1 MSMNVSSYSIKNPL
15 VAILLFVLLTIG
27 GIFGF
32 KQMKVQQFPDIDF
45 PAVVVTVTLPGAAP
59 AQLESD
65 IAKKI
70 ENKLTSIDGVKHIR
84 SSIQTG
90 AATIVTEFV
99 LEKDIQEAVDDV
111 RSAVGEVRGDL
122 PAAANDPIITKVST
136 SGFPIVTY
144 SVSADN
150 MSIEDLS
157 WFVDDTITKRLS
169 DIPGVGSVSRIGG
182 LQREITVAADPI
194 ALSGLQFSIAQL
206 SNQIAGIQ
214 QDSSGGE
221 AEVGKTTQTIRVMG
235 AVERAG
241 ELNTLQIAVPTGGT
255 QALGRMATV
264 TDGAADQSSIA
275 KLDDQT
281 VVAFNIVRSRGAS
294 EVEVMA
300 RVDAELAKL
309 QADVSTI
316 EIEKVSDLVTPISE
330 DYKASLTM
338 LIEGGILAVIVVFL
352 FLRNIRATIVAAVAL
367 PLSVIPT
374 FLGMYLFDFSLN
386 IISLL
391 ALSLVVGV
399 LVDDAIVEVENIMRH
414 LRMGK
419 TPYQAAMEAADE
431 IGLAVVATTF
441 TLIAVFL
448 PTAFM
453 GGVVGQFFRQ
463 FGWTAA
469 IAIFASLM
477 VARLITPMM
486 AAYML
491 RPEKQ
496 QVETQGA
503 TMTWYLK
510 VVTWTLHHRSLTM
523 GATLVLFVASLALVK
538 LLPTAFIPDDDFD
551 QTRVSIEMTPDV
563 ELADTERI
571 AALASAR
578 ILQLPEVTNIFT
590 SVGEAQATMD
600 SSTSGGGKNKNIAS
614 LDIVLVPRAD
624 REIKKQV
631 EQKIS
636 AILAEVPSARFSVG
650 LSSGGESGYNFSL
663 TSTNPQL
670 LEQTVQQIMS
680 EVRALPIAGD
690 VTSDRS
696 LPRQELTVIPDRLA
710 MADFGVTT
718 QDIATTLRI
727 ATVGDYEQRLSKL
740 NLDTRQ
746 IPIVVRLPDIA
757 KQNINQL
764 EGLYVPS
771 SRPDGQGVRVGDV
784 AALEFGVGPAQITR
798 LDRERAI
805 SVTIQPGSG
814 ELGELVTAVKS
825 TPTMQ
830 NLPPSMTIIEQG
842 QAENMAELFN
852 GFVIAMSV
860 GIICIF
866 GVLILLFGKI
876 LQPFTILMALPL
888 SIGGAFVGLVITNSS
903 LSMPSMIGFIML
915 MGIATKNSILL
926 VDYALIA
933 QRLGLPR
940 FEAIIDSC
948 RKRARPIIMTTIAMG
963 AGMLPLVFGWGDADP
978 TFRRPMAA
986 AVLGGLVTSTLL
998 SLVVIPVVYTL
1009 MDDVSGWFTKW
1020 LTPQGKDE
1028 PESTNDTINDT
1039 MTDEPL

>member
-1 MSMNVSSYSIKNPL
+1 MSLNVSAYSIKNPL
-15 VAILLFVLLTIG
+15 VAILLFVLLTLG
-27 GIFGF
+27 GIYGF
-32 KQMKVQQFPDIDF
+32 MKMKVQQFPDIDL

-59 AQLESD
+59 SQLEND

-70 ENKLTSIDGVKHIR
+70 ENKLTSIEGVSHIR
-84 SSIQTG
+84 TTLQTG
-90 AATIVTEFV
+90 AATMATEFT

-136 SGFPIVTY
+136 AGFPVVTY
-144 SVSADN
+144 SVAAQN
-150 MSIEDLS
+150 MSVEDLS
-157 WFVDDTITKRLS
+157 WFVDDTVTKRLS
-169 DIPGVGSVSRIGG
+169 DIPGVSTVSRVGG

-194 ALSGLQFSIAQL
+194 ALSGLKLSISQL
-206 SNQIAGIQ
+206 SQQIAGIQ

-221 AEVGKTTQTIRVMG
+221 AEVGNTTQTIRVLG
-235 AVERAG
+235 AVERAN
-241 ELNTLQIAVPTGGT
+241 ELNNVQVAVPTGGT
-255 QALGRMATV
+255 QALGRMAQI
-264 TDGAADQSSIA
+264 TDGAADPSSIA
-275 KLDDQT
+275 KLDGET
-281 VVAFNIVRSRGAS
+281 VVAFNITRSRGAS
-294 EVEVMA
+294 EVDVMKL
-300 RVDAELAKL
+300 VDEELAKL
-309 QADVSTI
+309 TADVGNI
-316 EIEKVSDLVTPISE
+316 NIEKVYDRATPVAE
-330 DYKASLTM
+330 DYESSLRM
-338 LIEGGILAVIVVFL
+338 LIEGGILAVVVVFL

-374 FLGMYLFDFSLN
+374 FLGMYLFGFSLN

-391 ALSLVVGV
+391 ALSLVIGV
-399 LVDDAIVEVENIMRH
+399 LVDDAIVEVENIIRH

-419 TPYQAAMEAADE
+419 TPYEAAMEAADE

-453 GGVVGQFFRQ
+453 GGIVGQFFRQ

-469 IAIFASLM
+469 LSIFASLM

-486 AAYML
+486 AAYIL
-491 RPEKQ
+491 RPEKKH
-496 QVETQGA
+496 VEKQSA
-503 TMTWYLK
+503 IMTYYLK
-510 VVTWTLHHRSLTM
+510 IVSWTLHHRWLTM
-523 GATLVLFVASLALVK
+523 AATLVLFVASLGLVK
-538 LLPTAFIPDDDFD
+538 LLPTSFIPDNDID
-551 QTRVSIEMTPDV
+551 QTRVAIELTPDV
-563 ELADTERI
+563 SLADTERV
-571 AALASAR
+571 AALASTR
-578 ILQLPEVTNIFT
+578 ILAMPEVTNIFT
-590 SVGEAQATMD
+590 SVGEAQASMGASD
-600 SSTSGGGKNKNIAS
+600 GGGGKAENIAG
-614 LDIVLVPRAD
+614 LDIVLAPRAE
-624 REIKKQV
+624 RGTKKEI
-631 EQKIS
+631 ERKIS
-636 AILAEVPSARFSVG
+636 ELMTDVPGARFTVG

-670 LEQTVQQIMS
+670 LEQTAQQIMT
-680 EVRALPIAGD
+680 EIRGLPSAGA

-696 LPRQELTVIPDRLA
+696 LPRQELTVTPDRLA
-710 MADFGVTT
+710 MADKGVTT
-718 QDIATTLRI
+718 QDIATTLRV

-746 IPIVVRLPDIA
+746 IPIVVRLPDVA
-757 KQNINQL
+757 KQNVSQL

-771 SRPDGQGVRVGDV
+771 TLPAGQGVRVGEV
-784 AALEFGVGPAQITR
+784 ADLDFGTGPAQISR

-805 SVTIQPGSG
+805 SITVQPASG
-814 ELGELVTAVKS
+814 ELGDLVQAVKS
-825 TPTMQ
+825 VPTMQ
-830 NLPPSMTIIEQG
+830 QLPSAITIIDQG
-842 QAENMAELFN
+842 QAENMADLFS
-852 GFVIAMSV
+852 GFIIAMSV
-860 GIICIF
+860 GVVCIL
-866 GVLILLFGKI
+866 GVLILLFGRL

-933 QRLGLPR
+933 QRQGLAR
-940 FEAIIDSC
+940 FEAIVDAC

-1009 MDDVSGWFTKW
+1009 MDDLSGWFAKW
-1020 LTPQGKDE
+1020 LVPSGKDQA
-1028 PESTNDTINDT
+1028 T
-1039 MTDEPL
+1039 TDSKI

>member
-1 MSMNVSSYSIKNPL
+1 MSLNVSAYSIKNPL
-15 VAILLFVLLTIG
+15 VAILLFVLLTLG
-27 GIFGF
+27 GIYGF
-32 KQMKVQQFPDIDF
+32 MKMKVQQFPDIDL

-59 AQLESD
+59 SQLEND

-70 ENKLTSIDGVKHIR
+70 ENKLTSIEGVSHIR
-84 SSIQTG
+84 TTLQTG
-90 AATIVTEFV
+90 AATIATEFT

-136 SGFPIVTY
+136 AGFPVVTY
-144 SVSADN
+144 SVAAEN
-150 MSIEDLS
+150 MSVEDLS
-157 WFVDDTITKRLS
+157 WFVDDTVTKRLS
-169 DIPGVGSVSRIGG
+169 DIPGVSTVSRVGG

-194 ALSGLQFSIAQL
+194 ALIGLKFSISQL
-206 SNQIAGIQ
+206 SQQIAGIQ

-221 AEVGKTTQTIRVMG
+221 AEVGNTTQTIRVLG
-235 AVERAG
+235 AVERAN
-241 ELNTLQIAVPTGGT
+241 ELNDLQVAVPTGGT
-255 QALGRMATV
+255 QALGRMAKI
-264 TDGAADQSSIA
+264 TDGAADPSSIA
-275 KLDDQT
+275 KLDGKT
-281 VVAFNIVRSRGAS
+281 VVAFNITRSRGAS
-294 EVEVMA
+294 EVDVMEL
-300 RVDAELAKL
+300 VDEELAKL
-309 QADVSTI
+309 TADVGNIS
-316 EIEKVSDLVTPISE
+316 IEKVYDRATPIAE
-330 DYKASLTM
+330 DYEASLRM
-338 LIEGGILAVIVVFL
+338 LIEGGLLAVVVVFL

-374 FLGMYLFDFSLN
+374 FLGMYLFGFSLN

-391 ALSLVVGV
+391 ALSLVIGV
-399 LVDDAIVEVENIMRH
+399 LVDDAIVEVENIIRH

-419 TPYQAAMEAADE
+419 TPYEAAMEAADE

-453 GGVVGQFFRQ
+453 GGIVGQFFRQ

-469 IAIFASLM
+469 LSIFASLM

-486 AAYML
+486 AAYIL
-491 RPEKQ
+491 RPEKKH
-496 QVETQGA
+496 VEKQSS
-503 TMTWYLK
+503 MMKYYLK
-510 VVTWTLHHRSLTM
+510 IVSWTLHHRWLTM

-538 LLPTAFIPDDDFD
+538 LLPTSFIPDNDID
-551 QTRVSIEMTPDV
+551 QTRVAIELTPDV
-563 ELADTERI
+563 SLADTERV

-578 ILQLPEVTNIFT
+578 ILAMPEVTNIFT
-590 SVGEAQATMD
+590 SVGEAQASMGASD
-600 SSTSGGGKNKNIAS
+600 GGGGKAENIAG
-614 LDIVLVPRAD
+614 LDIVLAPRAE
-624 REIKKQV
+624 RGTKQEI
-631 EQKIS
+631 ERKIS
-636 AILAEVPSARFSVG
+636 KLMTEVPGARFTVG

-670 LEQTVQQIMS
+670 LEQTAQKIMS
-680 EVRALPIAGD
+680 EIRGLPSAGA

-696 LPRQELTVIPDRLA
+696 LPRQELTVTPDRLA
-710 MADFGVTT
+710 MADKGVTT
-718 QDIATTLRI
+718 QDIATTLRV
-727 ATVGDYEQRLSKL
+727 ATVGDYEQQLSKL

-746 IPIVVRLPDIA
+746 VPIVVRLPDAA
-757 KQNINQL
+757 KQNVSQL

-771 SRPDGQGVRVGDV
+771 TIPAGQGVRVGEV
-784 AALEFGVGPAQITR
+784 ATLNFGTGPAQISR

-805 SVTIQPGSG
+805 SITVQPASG
-814 ELGELVTAVKS
+814 ELGDLVQAVKAV
-825 TPTMQ
+825 PTMQ
-830 NLPPSMTIIEQG
+830 QLPPSITIIDQG
-842 QAENMAELFN
+842 QAENMADLFS
-852 GFVIAMSV
+852 GFIIAMSV
-860 GIICIF
+860 GVVCIL
-866 GVLILLFGKI
+866 GVLILLFGRL

-933 QRLGLPR
+933 QRRGLAR
-940 FEAIIDSC
+940 FEAIVDAC

-1009 MDDVSGWFTKW
+1009 MDDLSGWFAKW
-1020 LTPQGKDE
+1020 LAPHGKPSD
-1028 PESTNDTINDT
+1028 IQ
-1039 MTDEPL
+1039 

>member
-1 MSMNVSSYSIKNPL
+1 MSLNVSAYSIKNPL
-15 VAILLFVLLTIG
+15 VAILLFVLLTLG
-27 GIFGF
+27 GIYGF
-32 KQMKVQQFPDIDF
+32 MKMKVQQFPDIDL

-59 AQLESD
+59 SQLEND

-70 ENKLTSIDGVKHIR
+70 ENKLTSIEGVSHIR
-84 SSIQTG
+84 TTLQTG
-90 AATIVTEFV
+90 AATIATEFT

-136 SGFPIVTY
+136 AGFPVVTY
-144 SVSADN
+144 SVAAEN
-150 MSIEDLS
+150 MSVEDLS
-157 WFVDDTITKRLS
+157 WFVDDTVTKRLS
-169 DIPGVGSVSRIGG
+169 DIPGVSTVSRVGG

-194 ALSGLQFSIAQL
+194 ALSGLKFSISQL
-206 SNQIAGIQ
+206 SQQIAGIQ

-221 AEVGKTTQTIRVMG
+221 AEVGKTTQTIRVLG
-235 AVERAG
+235 AVERAN
-241 ELNTLQIAVPTGGT
+241 ELNDLQVAVPTGGT
-255 QALGRMATV
+255 QALGRMAKI
-264 TDGAADQSSIA
+264 TDGAADPSSIA
-275 KLDDQT
+275 KLDGQT
-281 VVAFNIVRSRGAS
+281 VVAFNITRSRGAS
-294 EVEVMA
+294 EVDVMEL
-300 RVDAELAKL
+300 VDEELAKL
-309 QADVSTI
+309 TADVGNIS
-316 EIEKVSDLVTPISE
+316 IEKVYDRATPIAE
-330 DYKASLTM
+330 DYEASLRM
-338 LIEGGILAVIVVFL
+338 LIEGGLLAVVVVFL

-374 FLGMYLFDFSLN
+374 FLGMYLFGFSLN

-391 ALSLVVGV
+391 ALSLVIGV
-399 LVDDAIVEVENIMRH
+399 LVDDAIVEVENIIRH

-419 TPYQAAMEAADE
+419 TPYEAAMEAADE

-453 GGVVGQFFRQ
+453 GGIVGQFFRQ

-469 IAIFASLM
+469 LSIFASLM

-486 AAYML
+486 AAYIL
-491 RPEKQ
+491 RPEKKH
-496 QVETQGA
+496 VEKQSA
-503 TMTWYLK
+503 MMKYYLK
-510 VVTWTLHHRSLTM
+510 IVSWTLHHRWITM

-538 LLPTAFIPDDDFD
+538 LLPTSFIPDNDID
-551 QTRVSIEMTPDV
+551 QTRVAIELTPDV
-563 ELADTERI
+563 SLADTERV

-578 ILQLPEVTNIFT
+578 ILAMPEVTNIFT
-590 SVGEAQATMD
+590 SVGEAQASMGASD
-600 SSTSGGGKNKNIAS
+600 GGGGKAENIAG
-614 LDIVLVPRAD
+614 LDIVLAPRAE
-624 REIKKQV
+624 RGTKQEI
-631 EQKIS
+631 ERKIS
-636 AILAEVPSARFSVG
+636 KLMTEVPGARFTVG

-670 LEQTVQQIMS
+670 LEQTAQKIMS
-680 EVRALPIAGD
+680 EIRGLPSAGA

-696 LPRQELTVIPDRLA
+696 LPRQELTVTPDRLA
-710 MADFGVTT
+710 MADKGVTT
-718 QDIATTLRI
+718 QDIATTLRV
-727 ATVGDYEQRLSKL
+727 ATVGDYEQQLSKL

-746 IPIVVRLPDIA
+746 VPIVVRLPDVA
-757 KQNINQL
+757 KQNVSQL

-771 SRPDGQGVRVGDV
+771 TMPAGQGVRVGEV
-784 AALEFGVGPAQITR
+784 ATLDFGTGPAQISR

-805 SVTIQPGSG
+805 SITVQPASG
-814 ELGELVTAVKS
+814 ELGDLVQAVKAV
-825 TPTMQ
+825 PTMQ
-830 NLPPSMTIIEQG
+830 QLPPSITIIDQG
-842 QAENMAELFN
+842 QAENMADLFS
-852 GFVIAMSV
+852 GFIIAMSV
-860 GIICIF
+860 GVVCIL
-866 GVLILLFGKI
+866 GVLILLFGRL

-933 QRLGLPR
+933 QRRGLAR
-940 FEAIIDSC
+940 FEAIVDAC

-1009 MDDVSGWFTKW
+1009 MDDLSGWFAKW
-1020 LTPQGKDE
+1020 LAPHGKPSD
-1028 PESTNDTINDT
+1028 S
-1039 MTDEPL
+1039 

>member
-1 MSMNVSSYSIKNPL
+1 MSLNVSAYSIKNPL
-15 VAILLFVLLTIG
+15 VAILLFVLLTLG
-27 GIFGF
+27 GIYGF
-32 KQMKVQQFPDIDF
+32 MKMKVQQFPDIDL

-59 AQLESD
+59 SQLEND

-70 ENKLTSIDGVKHIR
+70 ENKLTSIEGVSHIR
-84 SSIQTG
+84 TTLQTG
-90 AATIVTEFV
+90 AATIATEFT

-136 SGFPIVTY
+136 AGFPVVTY
-144 SVSADN
+144 SVAAEN
-150 MSIEDLS
+150 MSVEDLS
-157 WFVDDTITKRLS
+157 WFVDDTVTKRLS
-169 DIPGVGSVSRIGG
+169 DIPGVSTVSRVGG

-194 ALSGLQFSIAQL
+194 ELSGLKFSISQL
-206 SNQIAGIQ
+206 SQQIAGIQ

-221 AEVGKTTQTIRVMG
+221 AEVGNTTQTIRVLG
-235 AVERAG
+235 AVERAN
-241 ELNTLQIAVPTGGT
+241 ELNDLQVAVPTGGT
-255 QALGRMATV
+255 QALGRMAKI
-264 TDGAADQSSIA
+264 TDGAADPSSIA
-275 KLDDQT
+275 KLDGQT
-281 VVAFNIVRSRGAS
+281 VVAFNITRSRGAS
-294 EVEVMA
+294 EVDVMEL
-300 RVDAELAKL
+300 VDEELAKL
-309 QADVSTI
+309 TADVGNIS
-316 EIEKVSDLVTPISE
+316 IEKVYDRATPIAE
-330 DYKASLTM
+330 DYEASLRM
-338 LIEGGILAVIVVFL
+338 LIEGGLLAVVVVFL

-374 FLGMYLFDFSLN
+374 FLGMYLFGFSLN

-391 ALSLVVGV
+391 ALSLVIGV
-399 LVDDAIVEVENIMRH
+399 LVDDAIVEVENIIRH

-419 TPYQAAMEAADE
+419 TPYEAAMEAADE

-453 GGVVGQFFRQ
+453 GGIVGQFFRQ

-469 IAIFASLM
+469 LSIFASLM

-486 AAYML
+486 AAYIL
-491 RPEKQ
+491 RPEKKH
-496 QVETQGA
+496 VEKQSA
-503 TMTWYLK
+503 MMKYYLK
-510 VVTWTLHHRSLTM
+510 IVSWTLHHRWITM

-538 LLPTAFIPDDDFD
+538 LLPTSFIPDNDID
-551 QTRVSIEMTPDV
+551 QTRVAIELTPDV
-563 ELADTERI
+563 SLADTERV

-578 ILQLPEVTNIFT
+578 ILAMPEVTNIFT
-590 SVGEAQATMD
+590 SVGEAQASMGESD
-600 SSTSGGGKNKNIAS
+600 GGGGKAENIAG
-614 LDIVLVPRAD
+614 LDIVLAPRAE
-624 REIKKQV
+624 RGTKQEI
-631 EQKIS
+631 ERKIS
-636 AILAEVPSARFSVG
+636 KLMTEVPGARFTVG

-670 LEQTVQQIMS
+670 LEQTAQKIMS
-680 EVRALPIAGD
+680 EIRGLPSAGA

-696 LPRQELTVIPDRLA
+696 LPRQELTVTPDRLA
-710 MADFGVTT
+710 MADKGVTT
-718 QDIATTLRI
+718 QDIATTLRV
-727 ATVGDYEQRLSKL
+727 ATVGDYEQQLSKL

-746 IPIVVRLPDIA
+746 VPIVVRLPDVA
-757 KQNINQL
+757 KQNVSQL

-771 SRPDGQGVRVGDV
+771 TMPAGQGVRVGEV
-784 AALEFGVGPAQITR
+784 ATLDFGTGPAQISR

-805 SVTIQPGSG
+805 SITVQPASG
-814 ELGELVTAVKS
+814 ELGDLVQAVKAV
-825 TPTMQ
+825 PTMQ
-830 NLPPSMTIIEQG
+830 QLPPSITIIDQG
-842 QAENMAELFN
+842 QAENMADLFS
-852 GFVIAMSV
+852 GFIIAMSV
-860 GIICIF
+860 GVVCIL
-866 GVLILLFGKI
+866 GVLILLFGRL

-933 QRLGLPR
+933 QRRGLAR
-940 FEAIIDSC
+940 FEAIVDAC

-1009 MDDVSGWFTKW
+1009 MDDLSGWFAKW
-1020 LTPQGKDE
+1020 LAPHGKPSD
-1028 PESTNDTINDT
+1028 S
-1039 MTDEPL
+1039 

>member
-1 MSMNVSSYSIKNPL
+1 MSLNVSAYSIKNPL
-15 VAILLFVLLTIG
+15 VAILLFVLLTLG
-27 GIFGF
+27 GIYGF
-32 KQMKVQQFPDIDF
+32 MKMKVQQFPDIDL

-59 AQLESD
+59 SQLEND

-70 ENKLTSIDGVKHIR
+70 ENKLTSIEGVSHIR
-84 SSIQTG
+84 TTLQTG
-90 AATIVTEFV
+90 AATMATEFV

-136 SGFPIVTY
+136 AGFPVVTY
-144 SVSADN
+144 SVASDN
-150 MSIEDLS
+150 MSVEDLS
-157 WFVDDTITKRLS
+157 WFVDDTVTKRLS
-169 DIPGVGSVSRIGG
+169 DIPGVSTVSRVGG

-194 ALSGLQFSIAQL
+194 ALSGLKLPISQL
-206 SNQIAGIQ
+206 SQQIAGIQ

-221 AEVGKTTQTIRVMG
+221 AEVGNTTQTIRVLG
-235 AVERAG
+235 AVERAN
-241 ELNTLQIAVPTGGT
+241 ELNDVQVAVPTGGT
-255 QALGRMATV
+255 QALGRMAQI
-264 TDGAADQSSIA
+264 TDGSADPSSIA
-275 KLDDQT
+275 KLDGKT
-281 VVAFNIVRSRGAS
+281 VVAFNITRSRGAS
-294 EVEVMA
+294 EVDVMA
-300 RVDAELAKL
+300 LVDDELAKL
-309 QADVSTI
+309 TADTGNIS
-316 EIEKVSDLVTPISE
+316 IEKVYDRATPIAE
-330 DYKASLTM
+330 DYEASLRM
-338 LIEGGILAVIVVFL
+338 LIEGGILAVVVVFL

-374 FLGMYLFDFSLN
+374 FLGMYLFGFSLN

-391 ALSLVVGV
+391 ALSLVIGV
-399 LVDDAIVEVENIMRH
+399 LVDDAIVEVENIIRH

-419 TPYQAAMEAADE
+419 TPYEAAMEAADE

-453 GGVVGQFFRQ
+453 GGIVGQFFRQ

-469 IAIFASLM
+469 LSIFASLM

-486 AAYML
+486 AAYVL
-491 RPEKQ
+491 RPEKNH
-496 QVETQGA
+496 VEKQSAMMGY
-503 TMTWYLK
+503 YLK
-510 VVTWTLHHRSLTM
+510 IVSWTLRHRWLTM
-523 GATLVLFVASLALVK
+523 GATLVLFVASLGLVK
-538 LLPTAFIPDDDFD
+538 LLPTAFIPDNDID
-551 QTRVSIEMTPDV
+551 QTRVAIELTPDV
-563 ELADTERI
+563 ALEDTERV
-571 AALASAR
+571 AALARER
-578 ILQLPEVTNIFT
+578 ILAMPEVTNIFT
-590 SVGEAQATMD
+590 SVGEAQASMGASD
-600 SSTSGGGKNKNIAS
+600 GGGGKAENIAG
-614 LDIVLVPRAD
+614 LDIVLAPRAE
-624 REIKKQV
+624 RGTKQEI
-631 EQKIS
+631 ERKIS
-636 AILAEVPSARFSVG
+636 QLMTEVPGARFTVG

-670 LEQTVQQIMS
+670 LEQTAQKIMT
-680 EVRALPIAGD
+680 EIRGLPSAGA

-696 LPRQELTVIPDRLA
+696 LPRQELTVTPDRLA
-710 MADFGVTT
+710 MADKGVTT
-718 QDIATTLRI
+718 QDIATTLRV

-746 IPIVVRLPDIA
+746 IPIVVRLPDVA
-757 KQNINQL
+757 KQNVSQL

-771 SRPDGQGVRVGDV
+771 TMPAGQGVRVGEV
-784 AALEFGVGPAQITR
+784 AALDFGTGPAQISR

-805 SVTIQPGSG
+805 SITVQPADG
-814 ELGELVTAVKS
+814 ELGDLVQAVKS
-825 TPTMQ
+825 VPTMQ
-830 NLPPSMTIIEQG
+830 QLPPSITIIDQG
-842 QAENMAELFN
+842 QAENMAELFS
-852 GFVIAMSV
+852 GFIIAMSV
-860 GIICIF
+860 GVVCIL
-866 GVLILLFGKI
+866 GVLILLFGRL

-933 QRLGLPR
+933 QRRGLAR
-940 FEAIIDSC
+940 FEAIMDAC

-1009 MDDVSGWFTKW
+1009 MDDVSGWFAKW
-1020 LTPQGKDE
+1020 LVPHGKKRS
-1028 PESTNDTINDT
+1028 PHI
-1039 MTDEPL
+1039 

>member
-1 MSMNVSSYSIKNPL
+1 MSLNVSAYSIKNPL
-15 VAILLFVLLTIG
+15 VAILLFILLTLG
-27 GIFGF
+27 GIYGF
-32 KQMKVQQFPDIDF
+32 MKMKVQQFPDIDL

-59 AQLESD
+59 SQLEND

-70 ENKLTSIDGVKHIR
+70 ENKLTSIEGIKHIR
-84 SSIQTG
+84 TTLQTG
-90 AATIVTEFV
+90 AATMVTEFV

-136 SGFPIVTY
+136 AGFPVVTY
-144 SVSADN
+144 SVASEN
-150 MSIEDLS
+150 MNVEDLS
-157 WFVDDTITKRLS
+157 WFVDDTVTKRLS
-169 DIPGVGSVSRIGG
+169 DIPGVSTVSRIGG

-194 ALSGLQFSIAQL
+194 TLSGLKLSITQL
-206 SNQIAGIQ
+206 SNQITGIQ

-221 AEVGKTTQTIRVMG
+221 AEVGKTTQTIRVLG
-235 AVERAG
+235 AVERAS
-241 ELNTLQIAVPTGGT
+241 ELNDLQVAIPAGGT
-255 QALGRMATV
+255 QALGRMAQI
-264 TDGAADQSSIA
+264 TDGAADPSSIA
-275 KLDDQT
+275 KLDGQT
-281 VVAFNIVRSRGAS
+281 VVAFNITRSRGAS
-294 EVEVMA
+294 EVEVMEL
-300 RVDAELAKL
+300 VDAELAKL
-309 QADVSTI
+309 SADVDNIT
-316 EIEKVSDLVTPISE
+316 IEKVYDRATPIAE
-330 DYKASLTM
+330 DYQASLRM
-338 LIEGGILAVIVVFL
+338 LIEGGLLAVVVVFL

-374 FLGMYLFDFSLN
+374 FLGMYLFGFSLN

-391 ALSLVVGV
+391 ALSLVIGV
-399 LVDDAIVEVENIMRH
+399 LVDDAIVEVENIIRH

-419 TPYQAAMEAADE
+419 TPYEAAMEAADE

-453 GGVVGQFFRQ
+453 GGIVGQFFRQ

-469 IAIFASLM
+469 LSIFASLM

-486 AAYML
+486 AAYIL
-491 RPEKQ
+491 RPEKKH
-496 QVETQGA
+496 VEKQSALMG
-503 TMTWYLK
+503 WYLK
-510 VVTWTLHHRSLTM
+510 IVAWTLHHRWLTM
-523 GATLVLFVASLALVK
+523 GATLVLFVASLMLVK
-538 LLPTAFIPDDDFD
+538 LLPTSFIPDNDID
-551 QTRVSIEMTPDV
+551 QTRVAIELTPDV
-563 ELADTERI
+563 ALEDTERV
-571 AALASAR
+571 AALASER
-578 ILQLPEVTNIFT
+578 ILAMPEVTNIFT
-590 SVGEAQATMD
+590 SVGEAQASMD
-600 SSTSGGGKNKNIAS
+600 SNSSGGKAENIAG
-614 LDIVLVPRAD
+614 LDIVLAPRAE
-624 REIKKQV
+624 RGSKQEIERQ
-631 EQKIS
+631 IS
-636 AILAEVPSARFSVG
+636 SLLAEVPGARFTVG
-650 LSSGGESGYNFSL
+650 LSSGGESGYNFSM

-670 LEQTVQQIMS
+670 LEQTAQQIMS
-680 EVRALPIAGD
+680 EIRGLPSAGS

-696 LPRQELTVIPDRLA
+696 LPRQELTVTPDRLA
-710 MADFGVTT
+710 MADKGVTT
-718 QDIATTLRI
+718 QDIATTLRV

-746 IPIVVRLPDIA
+746 IPIVIRLPDVA
-757 KQNINQL
+757 KQNVSQL

-771 SRPDGQGVRVGDV
+771 SLPAGQGVRVGEV
-784 AALEFGVGPAQITR
+784 ASLDFGTGPAQISR

-805 SVTIQPGSG
+805 SITVQPASG
-814 ELGELVTAVKS
+814 ELGDLVQAVKS
-825 TPTMQ
+825 VPAMQ
-830 NLPPSMTIIEQG
+830 QLPPSITIIDQG
-842 QAENMAELFN
+842 QAENMAELFS

-860 GIICIF
+860 GVVCIL
-866 GVLILLFGKI
+866 GVLILLFGRI

-933 QRLGLPR
+933 QRRGLAR
-940 FEAIIDSC
+940 FEAIIDAC

-1009 MDDVSGWFTKW
+1009 MDDLSGWFAKW
-1020 LTPQGKDE
+1020 LVPSGKE
-1028 PESTNDTINDT
+1028 QTTTNGKV
-1039 MTDEPL
+1039 

>member
-1 MSMNVSSYSIKNPL
+1 MSLNVSAYSIKNPL
-15 VAILLFVLLTIG
+15 VAILLFVLLTLG
-27 GIFGF
+27 GIYGF
-32 KQMKVQQFPDIDF
+32 MKMKVQQFPDIDL

-59 AQLESD
+59 SQLEND

-70 ENKLTSIDGVKHIR
+70 ENKLTSIEGVSHIR
-84 SSIQTG
+84 TTLQTG
-90 AATIVTEFV
+90 AATIATEFT

-136 SGFPIVTY
+136 AGFPVVTY
-144 SVSADN
+144 SVAAEN
-150 MSIEDLS
+150 MSVEDLS

-169 DIPGVGSVSRIGG
+169 DIPGVSTVSRVGG

-194 ALSGLQFSIAQL
+194 ALSGLKFSISQL
-206 SNQIAGIQ
+206 SQQIAGIQ

-221 AEVGKTTQTIRVMG
+221 AEVGNTTQTIRVLG
-235 AVERAG
+235 AVERAN
-241 ELNTLQIAVPTGGT
+241 ELNDLQVAVPTGGT
-255 QALGRMATV
+255 QALGRMAKI
-264 TDGAADQSSIA
+264 TDGAADPSSIA
-275 KLDDQT
+275 KLDGQT
-281 VVAFNIVRSRGAS
+281 VVAFNITRSRGAS
-294 EVEVMA
+294 EVDVMEL
-300 RVDAELAKL
+300 VDEELAKL
-309 QADVSTI
+309 TADVGNIS
-316 EIEKVSDLVTPISE
+316 IEKVYDRATPIAE
-330 DYKASLTM
+330 DYEASLRM
-338 LIEGGILAVIVVFL
+338 LIEGGLLAVVVVFL

-374 FLGMYLFDFSLN
+374 FLGMYLFGFSLN

-391 ALSLVVGV
+391 ALSLVIGV
-399 LVDDAIVEVENIMRH
+399 LVDDAIVEVENIIRH

-419 TPYQAAMEAADE
+419 TPYEAAMEAADE

-453 GGVVGQFFRQ
+453 GGIVGQFFRQ

-469 IAIFASLM
+469 LSIFASLM

-486 AAYML
+486 AAYIL
-491 RPEKQ
+491 RPEKKH
-496 QVETQGA
+496 VEKQSS
-503 TMTWYLK
+503 MMKYYLK
-510 VVTWTLHHRSLTM
+510 IVSWTLHHRWLTM

-538 LLPTAFIPDDDFD
+538 LLPTSFIPDNDID
-551 QTRVSIEMTPDV
+551 QTRVAIELTPDV
-563 ELADTERI
+563 SLADTERV

-578 ILQLPEVTNIFT
+578 ILAMPEVTNIFT
-590 SVGEAQATMD
+590 SVGEAQASMGASD
-600 SSTSGGGKNKNIAS
+600 GGGGKAENIAG
-614 LDIVLVPRAD
+614 LDIVLAPRAE
-624 REIKKQV
+624 RGTKQEI
-631 EQKIS
+631 ERKIS
-636 AILAEVPSARFSVG
+636 KLMTEVPGARFTVG

-670 LEQTVQQIMS
+670 LEQTAQKIMS
-680 EVRALPIAGD
+680 EIRGLPSAGA

-696 LPRQELTVIPDRLA
+696 LPRQELTVTPDRLA
-710 MADFGVTT
+710 MADKGVTT
-718 QDIATTLRI
+718 QDIATTLRV
-727 ATVGDYEQRLSKL
+727 ATVGDYEQQLSKL

-746 IPIVVRLPDIA
+746 VPIVVRLPDVA
-757 KQNINQL
+757 KQNVNQL

-771 SRPDGQGVRVGDV
+771 TMPAGQGVRVGEV
-784 AALEFGVGPAQITR
+784 ATLDFGTGPAQISR

-805 SVTIQPGSG
+805 SITVQPASG
-814 ELGELVTAVKS
+814 ELGDLVQAVKAV
-825 TPTMQ
+825 PTMQ
-830 NLPPSMTIIEQG
+830 QLPPSITIIDQG
-842 QAENMAELFN
+842 QAENMADLFS
-852 GFVIAMSV
+852 GFIIAMSV
-860 GIICIF
+860 GVVCIL
-866 GVLILLFGKI
+866 GVLILLFGRL

-933 QRLGLPR
+933 QRRGLAR
-940 FEAIIDSC
+940 FEAIVDAC

-1009 MDDVSGWFTKW
+1009 MDDLSGWFAKW
-1020 LTPQGKDE
+1020 LAPHGKPSD
-1028 PESTNDTINDT
+1028 P
-1039 MTDEPL
+1039 

>member
-1 MSMNVSSYSIKNPL
+1 MSLNVSAYSIKNPL
-15 VAILLFVLLTIG
+15 VAILLFVLLTLG
-27 GIFGF
+27 GIYGF
-32 KQMKVQQFPDIDF
+32 MKMKVQQFPDIDL

-59 AQLESD
+59 SQLEND

-70 ENKLTSIDGVKHIR
+70 ENKLTSIEGVSHIR
-84 SSIQTG
+84 TTLQTG
-90 AATIVTEFV
+90 AATIATEFT

-136 SGFPIVTY
+136 AGFPVVTY
-144 SVSADN
+144 SVAAEN
-150 MSIEDLS
+150 MSVEDLS
-157 WFVDDTITKRLS
+157 WFVDDTVTKRLS
-169 DIPGVGSVSRIGG
+169 DIPGVSTVSRVGG

-194 ALSGLQFSIAQL
+194 ALSGLKFSISQL
-206 SNQIAGIQ
+206 SQQIAGIQ

-221 AEVGKTTQTIRVMG
+221 AEVGNTTQTIRVLG
-235 AVERAG
+235 AVERAN
-241 ELNTLQIAVPTGGT
+241 ELNDLQVAVPTGGT
-255 QALGRMATV
+255 QALGRMAKI
-264 TDGAADQSSIA
+264 TDGAADPSSIA
-275 KLDDQT
+275 KLDGQT
-281 VVAFNIVRSRGAS
+281 VVAFNITRSRGAS
-294 EVEVMA
+294 EVDVMEL
-300 RVDAELAKL
+300 VDEELAKL
-309 QADVSTI
+309 TADVGNIS
-316 EIEKVSDLVTPISE
+316 IEKVYDRATPIAE
-330 DYKASLTM
+330 DYEASLRM
-338 LIEGGILAVIVVFL
+338 LIEGGLLAVVVVFL

-374 FLGMYLFDFSLN
+374 FLGMYLFGFSLN

-391 ALSLVVGV
+391 ALSLVIGV
-399 LVDDAIVEVENIMRH
+399 LVDDAIVEVENIIRH

-419 TPYQAAMEAADE
+419 TPYEAAMEAADE

-453 GGVVGQFFRQ
+453 GGIVGQFFRQ

-469 IAIFASLM
+469 LSIFASLM

-486 AAYML
+486 AAYIL
-491 RPEKQ
+491 RPEKKH
-496 QVETQGA
+496 VEKQSS
-503 TMTWYLK
+503 MMKYYLK
-510 VVTWTLHHRSLTM
+510 IVSWTLHHRWLTM

-538 LLPTAFIPDDDFD
+538 LLPTSFIPDNDID
-551 QTRVSIEMTPDV
+551 QTRVAIELTPDV
-563 ELADTERI
+563 SLADTERV

-578 ILQLPEVTNIFT
+578 ILAMPEVTNIFT
-590 SVGEAQATMD
+590 SVGEAQASMGASD
-600 SSTSGGGKNKNIAS
+600 GGGGKAENIAG
-614 LDIVLVPRAD
+614 LDIVLAPRAE
-624 REIKKQV
+624 RGTKQEI
-631 EQKIS
+631 ERKIS
-636 AILAEVPSARFSVG
+636 KLMTEVPGARFTVG

-670 LEQTVQQIMS
+670 LEQTAQKIMS
-680 EVRALPIAGD
+680 EIRGLPSAGA

-696 LPRQELTVIPDRLA
+696 LPRQELTVTPDRLA
-710 MADFGVTT
+710 MADKGVTT
-718 QDIATTLRI
+718 QDIATTLRV
-727 ATVGDYEQRLSKL
+727 ATVGDYEQQLSKL

-746 IPIVVRLPDIA
+746 VPIVVRLPDVA
-757 KQNINQL
+757 KQNVSQL

-771 SRPDGQGVRVGDV
+771 TMPAGQGVRVGEV
-784 AALEFGVGPAQITR
+784 ATLDFGTGPAQISR

-805 SVTIQPGSG
+805 SITVQPASG
-814 ELGELVTAVKS
+814 ELGDLVQAVKAV
-825 TPTMQ
+825 PTMQ
-830 NLPPSMTIIEQG
+830 QLPPSITIIDQG
-842 QAENMAELFN
+842 QAENMADLFS
-852 GFVIAMSV
+852 GFIIAMSV
-860 GIICIF
+860 GVVCIL
-866 GVLILLFGKI
+866 GVLILLFGRL

-933 QRLGLPR
+933 QRRGLAR
-940 FEAIIDSC
+940 FEAIVDAC

-1009 MDDVSGWFTKW
+1009 MDDLSGWFAKW
-1020 LTPQGKDE
+1020 LAPHGKPSD
-1028 PESTNDTINDT
+1028 
-1039 MTDEPL
+1039 L

>member
-1 MSMNVSSYSIKNPL
+1 MSLNVSAYSIKNPL
-15 VAILLFVLLTIG
+15 VAILLFVLLTLG
-27 GIFGF
+27 GIYGF
-32 KQMKVQQFPDIDF
+32 MKMKVQQFPDIDL

-59 AQLESD
+59 SQLEND

-70 ENKLTSIDGVKHIR
+70 ENKLTSIEGVSHIR
-84 SSIQTG
+84 TTLQTG
-90 AATIVTEFV
+90 AATIATEFT

-136 SGFPIVTY
+136 AGFPVVTY
-144 SVSADN
+144 SVAADN
-150 MSIEDLS
+150 MSVEDLS
-157 WFVDDTITKRLS
+157 WFVDDTVTKRLS
-169 DIPGVGSVSRIGG
+169 DIPGVSTVSRVGG

-194 ALSGLQFSIAQL
+194 ALSGLKFSISQL
-206 SNQIAGIQ
+206 SQQIAGIQ

-221 AEVGKTTQTIRVMG
+221 AEVGNTTQTIRVLG
-235 AVERAG
+235 AVERAN
-241 ELNTLQIAVPTGGT
+241 ELNDLQVAVPTGGT
-255 QALGRMATV
+255 QALGRMAEI
-264 TDGAADQSSIA
+264 TDGAADPSSIA

-281 VVAFNIVRSRGAS
+281 VVAFNITRSRGAS
-294 EVEVMA
+294 EVDVMEL
-300 RVDAELAKL
+300 VDEELAKL
-309 QADVSTI
+309 TADVGNIS
-316 EIEKVSDLVTPISE
+316 IEKVYDRATPIAE
-330 DYKASLTM
+330 DYEASLRM
-338 LIEGGILAVIVVFL
+338 LIEGGLLAVVVVFL

-374 FLGMYLFDFSLN
+374 FLGMYLFGFSLN

-391 ALSLVVGV
+391 ALSLVIGV
-399 LVDDAIVEVENIMRH
+399 LVDDAIVEVENIIRH

-419 TPYQAAMEAADE
+419 TPYEAAMEAADE

-453 GGVVGQFFRQ
+453 GGIVGQFFRQ

-469 IAIFASLM
+469 LSIFASLM

-486 AAYML
+486 AAYIL
-491 RPEKQ
+491 RPEKKH
-496 QVETQGA
+496 VEKQSA
-503 TMTWYLK
+503 MMKYYLK
-510 VVTWTLHHRSLTM
+510 IVSWTLHHRWITM

-538 LLPTAFIPDDDFD
+538 LLPTSFIPDNDID
-551 QTRVSIEMTPDV
+551 QTRVAIELTPDV
-563 ELADTERI
+563 SLADTERV

-578 ILQLPEVTNIFT
+578 ILAMPEVTNIFT
-590 SVGEAQATMD
+590 SVGEAQASMGASD
-600 SSTSGGGKNKNIAS
+600 GGGGKAENIAG
-614 LDIVLVPRAD
+614 LDIVLAPRAE
-624 REIKKQV
+624 RGTKQEI
-631 EQKIS
+631 ERKIS
-636 AILAEVPSARFSVG
+636 KLMTEVPGARFTVG

-670 LEQTVQQIMS
+670 LEQTAQKIMS
-680 EVRALPIAGD
+680 EIRGLPSAGA

-696 LPRQELTVIPDRLA
+696 LPRQELTVTPDRLA
-710 MADFGVTT
+710 MADKGVTT
-718 QDIATTLRI
+718 QDIATTLRV
-727 ATVGDYEQRLSKL
+727 ATVGDYEQQLSKL

-746 IPIVVRLPDIA
+746 VPIVVRLPDVA
-757 KQNINQL
+757 KQNVSQL

-771 SRPDGQGVRVGDV
+771 TMPAGQGVRVGEV
-784 AALEFGVGPAQITR
+784 ATLDFGTGPAQISR

-805 SVTIQPGSG
+805 SITVQPASG
-814 ELGELVTAVKS
+814 ELGDLVQAVKAV
-825 TPTMQ
+825 PTMQ
-830 NLPPSMTIIEQG
+830 QLPPSITIIDQG
-842 QAENMAELFN
+842 QAENMADLFS
-852 GFVIAMSV
+852 GFIIAMSV
-860 GIICIF
+860 GVVCIL
-866 GVLILLFGKI
+866 GVLILLFGRL

-933 QRLGLPR
+933 QRRGLAR
-940 FEAIIDSC
+940 FEAIVDAC

-1009 MDDVSGWFTKW
+1009 MDDLSGWFAKW
-1020 LTPQGKDE
+1020 LAPHGKPSD
-1028 PESTNDTINDT
+1028 
-1039 MTDEPL
+1039 L

>member
-1 MSMNVSSYSIKNPL
+1 MNLNVSAYSIRNPL
-15 VAILLFVLLTIG
+15 VAILLFVLLTLG
-27 GIFGF
+27 GVYGF
-32 KQMKVQQFPDIDF
+32 MQMKVQQFPDIDL

-59 AQLESD
+59 TQLEND

-70 ENKLTSIDGVKHIR
+70 ENRITSIEGIKHIR
-84 SSIQTG
+84 TTLQTG
-90 AATIVTEFV
+90 AATIASEFV

-136 SGFPIVTY
+136 AGFPVITY
-144 SVSADN
+144 SVAADN
-150 MSIEDLS
+150 MSVEDLS

-169 DIPGVGSVSRIGG
+169 DIPGVSEVGRIGG
-182 LQREITVAADPI
+182 LEREITVAADPI
-194 ALSGLQFSIAQL
+194 ALSGLQFSIVQL
-206 SNQIAGIQ
+206 SQQLAGIQ

-221 AEVGKTTQTIRVMG
+221 AEVGNTTQTIRVLG
-235 AVERAG
+235 AVDRADA
-241 ELNTLQIAVPTGGT
+241 LNDLQITVPTTGT
-255 QALGRMATV
+255 TQELGRLSQI
-264 TDGAADQSSIA
+264 TDGAADPTSIA
-275 KLDDQT
+275 KLDGQT
-281 VVAFNIVRSRGAS
+281 VVAFDITRSRGAS
-294 EVEVMA
+294 EVEVME

-309 QADVSTI
+309 NAEMSNISV
-316 EIEKVSDLVTPISE
+316 EKVYDRATPVAE
-330 DYKASLTM
+330 DYKASIKM
-338 LIEGGILAVIVVFL
+338 LIEGGILAVLVVFL
-352 FLRNIRATIVAAVAL
+352 FLKNVRATIVAAVAL

-374 FLGMYLFDFSLN
+374 FLAMYLFDFSLN

-391 ALSLVVGV
+391 ALSLVIGV
-399 LVDDAIVEVENIMRH
+399 LVDDAIVEVENIIRH

-419 TPYQAAMEAADE
+419 TPYEAAMEAADE

-469 IAIFASLM
+469 LAIFASLM

-486 AAYML
+486 AAYVL

-496 QVETQGA
+496 RVEKKSK
-503 TMTWYLK
+503 TMAWYLK
-510 VVTWTLHHRSLTM
+510 VVSWTLHHRWLTM
-523 GATLVLFVASLALVK
+523 GATLVLFVASLMLVK
-538 LLPTAFIPDDDFD
+538 LLPTAFIPDNDID
-551 QTRVSIEMTPDV
+551 QTRVAIELTPDV
-563 ELADTERI
+563 ALEDTERV
-571 AALASAR
+571 AAMASER
-578 ILQLPEVTNIFT
+578 ILALPGVTNIFT
-590 SVGEAQATMD
+590 SVGAAQSAMEANSVGGNQAE
-600 SSTSGGGKNKNIAS
+600 NIAS
-614 LDIVLVPRAD
+614 LDVVLAPRAE
-624 REIKKQV
+624 RASKQEI
-631 EQKIS
+631 ERKIS
-636 AILAEVPSARFSVG
+636 QLLAEVPSARFTVG
-650 LSSGGESGYNFSL
+650 LSSGGETGYNFSL
-663 TSTNPQL
+663 TSTNPQV
-670 LEQTVQQIMS
+670 LEQTAQQIMADI
-680 EVRALPIAGD
+680 RKLPMAGD

-696 LPRQELTVIPDRLA
+696 LPRQELTVTPDRLA
-710 MADFGVTT
+710 MADLGVTT

-727 ATVGDYEQRLSKL
+727 ATVGDYEQQLSKL

-746 IPIVVRLPDIA
+746 IPIVVRLPDVA
-757 KQNINQL
+757 KESVNQL

-771 SRPDGQGVRVGDV
+771 NNASGQGVRVSEV
-784 AALEFGVGPAQITR
+784 ASLDFGTGPAQIKR

-805 SVTIQPGSG
+805 SITVQPANG
-814 ELGELVTAVKS
+814 ELGELVQAVKN

-830 NLPPSMTIIEQG
+830 NIPTSITIIDQG
-842 QAENMAELFN
+842 QAENMAELFS

-866 GVLILLFGKI
+866 GVLILLFGKL

-926 VDYALIA
+926 VDYAIIA
-933 QRLGLPR
+933 QNRGLAR
-940 FEAIIDSC
+940 FDAMIDSC

-1009 MDDVSGWFTKW
+1009 MDDVSNWFSKW
-1020 LTPQGKDE
+1020 LVPHGRDKQQDQVA
-1028 PESTNDTINDT
+1028 D
-1039 MTDEPL
+1039 

>member
-1 MSMNVSSYSIKNPL
+1 MSLNVSAYSIKNPL
-15 VAILLFVLLTIG
+15 VAILLFILLTLG
-27 GIFGF
+27 GIYGF
-32 KQMKVQQFPDIDF
+32 MKMKVQQFPDIDL

-59 AQLESD
+59 SQLEND

-70 ENKLTSIDGVKHIR
+70 ENKLTSIEGIKHIR
-84 SSIQTG
+84 TTLQTG
-90 AATIVTEFV
+90 AATMVTEFV

-136 SGFPIVTY
+136 AGFPVVTY
-144 SVSADN
+144 SVAAEN
-150 MSIEDLS
+150 MNVEDLS
-157 WFVDDTITKRLS
+157 WFVDDTVTKRLS
-169 DIPGVGSVSRIGG
+169 DIPGVSTVSRIGG

-194 ALSGLQFSIAQL
+194 TLSGLKLSITQL
-206 SNQIAGIQ
+206 SNQITGIQ

-221 AEVGKTTQTIRVMG
+221 AEVGKTTQTIRVLG
-235 AVERAG
+235 AVERAS
-241 ELNTLQIAVPTGGT
+241 ELNDLQVAIPAGGT
-255 QALGRMATV
+255 QALGRMAQI
-264 TDGAADQSSIA
+264 TDGAADPSSIA
-275 KLDDQT
+275 KLDGQT
-281 VVAFNIVRSRGAS
+281 VVAFNITRSRGAS
-294 EVEVMA
+294 EVEVMEL
-300 RVDAELAKL
+300 VDAELAKL
-309 QADVSTI
+309 SADVGNIT
-316 EIEKVSDLVTPISE
+316 IEKVYDRATPIAE
-330 DYKASLTM
+330 DYQASLRM
-338 LIEGGILAVIVVFL
+338 LIEGGLLAVVVVFL

-374 FLGMYLFDFSLN
+374 FLGMYLFGFSLN

-391 ALSLVVGV
+391 ALSLVIGV
-399 LVDDAIVEVENIMRH
+399 LVDDAIVEVENIIRH

-419 TPYQAAMEAADE
+419 TPYEAAMEAADE

-453 GGVVGQFFRQ
+453 GGIVGQFFRQ

-469 IAIFASLM
+469 LSIFASLM

-486 AAYML
+486 AAYIL
-491 RPEKQ
+491 RPEKKH
-496 QVETQGA
+496 VEKQSALMG
-503 TMTWYLK
+503 WYLK
-510 VVTWTLHHRSLTM
+510 IVAWTLHHRWLTM
-523 GATLVLFVASLALVK
+523 GATLVLFVASLMLVK
-538 LLPTAFIPDDDFD
+538 LLPTSFIPDNDID
-551 QTRVSIEMTPDV
+551 QTRVAIELTPDV
-563 ELADTERI
+563 ALEDTERV
-571 AALASAR
+571 AALASER
-578 ILQLPEVTNIFT
+578 ILAMPEVTNIFT
-590 SVGEAQATMD
+590 SVGEAQASMD
-600 SSTSGGGKNKNIAS
+600 SNSSGGKAENIAG
-614 LDIVLVPRAD
+614 LDIVLAPRAE
-624 REIKKQV
+624 RGSKQEIERQ
-631 EQKIS
+631 IS
-636 AILAEVPSARFSVG
+636 SLLAEVPGARFTVG
-650 LSSGGESGYNFSL
+650 LSSGGESGYNFSM

-670 LEQTVQQIMS
+670 LEQTAQQIMS
-680 EVRALPIAGD
+680 EIRGLPSAGS

-696 LPRQELTVIPDRLA
+696 LPRQELTVTPDRLA
-710 MADFGVTT
+710 MADKGVTT
-718 QDIATTLRI
+718 QDIATTLRV

-746 IPIVVRLPDIA
+746 IPIVIRLPDVA
-757 KQNINQL
+757 KQNVSQL

-771 SRPDGQGVRVGDV
+771 SLPAGQGVRVGEV
-784 AALEFGVGPAQITR
+784 ASLDFGTGPAQISR

-805 SVTIQPGSG
+805 SITVQPASG
-814 ELGELVTAVKS
+814 ELGDLVQAVKS
-825 TPTMQ
+825 VPAMQ
-830 NLPPSMTIIEQG
+830 QLPPSITVIDQG
-842 QAENMAELFN
+842 QAENMAELFS

-860 GIICIF
+860 GVVCIL
-866 GVLILLFGKI
+866 GVLILLFGRI

-933 QRLGLPR
+933 QRRGLAR
-940 FEAIIDSC
+940 FEAIIDAC

-1009 MDDVSGWFTKW
+1009 MDDLSGWFAKW
-1020 LTPQGKDE
+1020 LVPSGKE
-1028 PESTNDTINDT
+1028 QTT
-1039 MTDEPL
+1039 TDSKV

>member
-1 MSMNVSSYSIKNPL
+1 MSLNVSAYSIKNPL
-15 VAILLFVLLTIG
+15 VAILLFILLTLG
-27 GIFGF
+27 GIYGF
-32 KQMKVQQFPDIDF
+32 MKMKVQQFPDIDL

-59 AQLESD
+59 SQLEND

-70 ENKLTSIDGVKHIR
+70 ENKLTSIEGIKHIR
-84 SSIQTG
+84 TTLQTG
-90 AATIVTEFV
+90 AATMVTEFV

-136 SGFPIVTY
+136 AGFPVVTY
-144 SVSADN
+144 SVAAEN
-150 MSIEDLS
+150 MNVEDLS
-157 WFVDDTITKRLS
+157 WFVDDTVTKRLS
-169 DIPGVGSVSRIGG
+169 DIPGVSTVSRIGG

-194 ALSGLQFSIAQL
+194 TLSGLKLSITQL
-206 SNQIAGIQ
+206 SNQITGIQ

-221 AEVGKTTQTIRVMG
+221 AEVGKTTQTIRVLG
-235 AVERAG
+235 AVERAS
-241 ELNTLQIAVPTGGT
+241 ELNDLQVAIPAGGT
-255 QALGRMATV
+255 QALGRMAQI
-264 TDGAADQSSIA
+264 TDGAADPSSIA
-275 KLDDQT
+275 KLDGQT
-281 VVAFNIVRSRGAS
+281 VVAFNITRSRGAS
-294 EVEVMA
+294 EVEVMEL
-300 RVDAELAKL
+300 VDAELAKL
-309 QADVSTI
+309 SADVGNIT
-316 EIEKVSDLVTPISE
+316 IEKVYDRATPIAE
-330 DYKASLTM
+330 DYQASLRM
-338 LIEGGILAVIVVFL
+338 LIEGGLLAVVVVFL

-374 FLGMYLFDFSLN
+374 FLGMYLFGFSLN

-391 ALSLVVGV
+391 ALSLVIGV
-399 LVDDAIVEVENIMRH
+399 LVDDAIVEVENIIRH

-419 TPYQAAMEAADE
+419 TPYEAAMEAADE

-453 GGVVGQFFRQ
+453 GGIVGQFFRQ

-469 IAIFASLM
+469 LSIFASLM

-486 AAYML
+486 AAYIL
-491 RPEKQ
+491 RPEKKH
-496 QVETQGA
+496 VEKQSALMG
-503 TMTWYLK
+503 WYLK
-510 VVTWTLHHRSLTM
+510 IVAWTLHHRWLTM
-523 GATLVLFVASLALVK
+523 GATLVLFVASLMLVK
-538 LLPTAFIPDDDFD
+538 LLPTSFIPDNDID
-551 QTRVSIEMTPDV
+551 QTRVAIELTPDV
-563 ELADTERI
+563 ALEDTERV
-571 AALASAR
+571 AALASER
-578 ILQLPEVTNIFT
+578 ILAMSEVTNIFT
-590 SVGEAQATMD
+590 SVGEAQASMD
-600 SSTSGGGKNKNIAS
+600 SNSSGGKAENIAG
-614 LDIVLVPRAD
+614 LDIVLAPRAE
-624 REIKKQV
+624 RGSKQEIERQ
-631 EQKIS
+631 IS
-636 AILAEVPSARFSVG
+636 SLLAEVPGARFTVG
-650 LSSGGESGYNFSL
+650 LSSGGESGYNFSM

-670 LEQTVQQIMS
+670 LEQTAQQIMS
-680 EVRALPIAGD
+680 EIRGLPSAGS

-696 LPRQELTVIPDRLA
+696 LPRQELTVTPDRLA
-710 MADFGVTT
+710 MADKGVTT
-718 QDIATTLRI
+718 QDIATTLRV

-746 IPIVVRLPDIA
+746 IPIVIRLPDVA
-757 KQNINQL
+757 KQNVSQL

-771 SRPDGQGVRVGDV
+771 SLPAGQGVRVGEV
-784 AALEFGVGPAQITR
+784 ASLDFGTGPAQISR

-805 SVTIQPGSG
+805 SITVQPASG
-814 ELGELVTAVKS
+814 ELGDLVQAVKS
-825 TPTMQ
+825 VPAMQ
-830 NLPPSMTIIEQG
+830 QLPPSITIIDQG
-842 QAENMAELFN
+842 QAENMAELFS

-860 GIICIF
+860 GVVCIL
-866 GVLILLFGKI
+866 GVLILLFGRI

-933 QRLGLPR
+933 QRRGLAR
-940 FEAIIDSC
+940 FEAIIDAC

-1009 MDDVSGWFTKW
+1009 MDDLSGCFAKW
-1020 LTPQGKDE
+1020 LVPSGKE
-1028 PESTNDTINDT
+1028 QTTTNGKV
-1039 MTDEPL
+1039 

>member
-1 MSMNVSSYSIKNPL
+1 MSLNVSAYSIKNPL
-15 VAILLFVLLTIG
+15 VAILLFVLLTLG
-27 GIFGF
+27 GIYGF
-32 KQMKVQQFPDIDF
+32 IKMKVQQFPDIDL

-59 AQLESD
+59 SQLEND

-70 ENKLTSIDGVKHIR
+70 ENKLTSIEGVSHIR
-84 SSIQTG
+84 TTLQTG
-90 AATIVTEFV
+90 AATIATEFT

-136 SGFPIVTY
+136 AGFPVVTY
-144 SVSADN
+144 SVAAEN
-150 MSIEDLS
+150 MSVEDLS
-157 WFVDDTITKRLS
+157 WFVDDTVTKRLS
-169 DIPGVGSVSRIGG
+169 DIPGVSTVSRVGG

-194 ALSGLQFSIAQL
+194 ALSGLKFSISQL
-206 SNQIAGIQ
+206 SQQIAGIQ

-221 AEVGKTTQTIRVMG
+221 AEVGNTTQTIRVLG
-235 AVERAG
+235 AVERAN
-241 ELNTLQIAVPTGGT
+241 ELNDLQVAVPTGGT
-255 QALGRMATV
+255 QALGRMAEI
-264 TDGAADQSSIA
+264 TDGAADPSSIA
-275 KLDDQT
+275 KLDGKT
-281 VVAFNIVRSRGAS
+281 VVAFNITRSRGAS
-294 EVEVMA
+294 EVDVMEL
-300 RVDAELAKL
+300 VDEELAKL
-309 QADVSTI
+309 TADVGNIS
-316 EIEKVSDLVTPISE
+316 IEKVYDRATPIAE
-330 DYKASLTM
+330 DYEASLRM
-338 LIEGGILAVIVVFL
+338 LIEGGLLAVVVVFL

-374 FLGMYLFDFSLN
+374 FLGMYLFGFSLN

-391 ALSLVVGV
+391 ALSLVIGV
-399 LVDDAIVEVENIMRH
+399 LVDDAIVEVENIIRH

-419 TPYQAAMEAADE
+419 TPYEAAMEAADE

-453 GGVVGQFFRQ
+453 GGIVGQFFRQ

-469 IAIFASLM
+469 LSIFASLM

-486 AAYML
+486 AAYIL
-491 RPEKQ
+491 RPEKKH
-496 QVETQGA
+496 VEKQSA
-503 TMTWYLK
+503 MMKYYLK
-510 VVTWTLHHRSLTM
+510 IVSWTLHHRWLTM
-523 GATLVLFVASLALVK
+523 GATLVLFVASLALIK
-538 LLPTAFIPDDDFD
+538 LLPTSFIPDNDID
-551 QTRVSIEMTPDV
+551 QTRVAIELTPDV
-563 ELADTERI
+563 SLADTERV

-578 ILQLPEVTNIFT
+578 ILAMPEVTNIFT
-590 SVGEAQATMD
+590 SVGEAQASMGASD
-600 SSTSGGGKNKNIAS
+600 GGGGKAENIAG
-614 LDIVLVPRAD
+614 LDIVLAPRAE
-624 REIKKQV
+624 RGTKQEI
-631 EQKIS
+631 ERKIS
-636 AILAEVPSARFSVG
+636 KLMTEVPGARFTVG

-670 LEQTVQQIMS
+670 LEQTAQKIMS
-680 EVRALPIAGD
+680 EIRGLPSAGA

-696 LPRQELTVIPDRLA
+696 LPRQELTVTPDRLA
-710 MADFGVTT
+710 MADKGVTT
-718 QDIATTLRI
+718 QDIATTLRV
-727 ATVGDYEQRLSKL
+727 ATVGDYEQQLSKL

-746 IPIVVRLPDIA
+746 VPIVVRLPDVA
-757 KQNINQL
+757 KQNVSQL

-771 SRPDGQGVRVGDV
+771 TMPAGQGVRVGEV
-784 AALEFGVGPAQITR
+784 ATLDFGTGPAQISR

-805 SVTIQPGSG
+805 SITVQPASG
-814 ELGELVTAVKS
+814 ELGDLVQAVKAV
-825 TPTMQ
+825 PTMQ
-830 NLPPSMTIIEQG
+830 QLPPSITIIDQG
-842 QAENMAELFN
+842 QAENMADLFS
-852 GFVIAMSV
+852 GFIIAMSV
-860 GIICIF
+860 GVVCIL
-866 GVLILLFGKI
+866 GVLILLFGRL

-933 QRLGLPR
+933 QRRGLAR
-940 FEAIIDSC
+940 FEAIVDAC

-1009 MDDVSGWFTKW
+1009 MDDLSGWFAKW
-1020 LTPQGKDE
+1020 LAPHGKPSD
-1028 PESTNDTINDT
+1028 
-1039 MTDEPL
+1039 L

>member
-1 MSMNVSSYSIKNPL
+1 MSLNVSAYSIKNPL
-15 VAILLFVLLTIG
+15 VAILLFVLLTLG
-27 GIFGF
+27 GIYGF
-32 KQMKVQQFPDIDF
+32 MKMKVQQFPDIDL

-59 AQLESD
+59 SQLEND

-70 ENKLTSIDGVKHIR
+70 ENKLTSIEGVSHIR
-84 SSIQTG
+84 TTLQTG
-90 AATIVTEFV
+90 AATIATEFT

-136 SGFPIVTY
+136 AGFPVVTY
-144 SVSADN
+144 SVAANN
-150 MSIEDLS
+150 MSVEDLS

-169 DIPGVGSVSRIGG
+169 DIPGVSTVGRIGG

-194 ALSGLQFSIAQL
+194 TLSGLKFSITQL
-206 SNQIAGIQ
+206 SQQIAGIQ

-221 AEVGKTTQTIRVMG
+221 AEVGKTTQTIRVLG

-241 ELNTLQIAVPTGGT
+241 ELNDLQVAVPTGGT
-255 QALGRMATV
+255 QALGRMAQI
-264 TDGAADQSSIA
+264 TDGAADPSSIA
-275 KLDDQT
+275 KLDGQT
-281 VVAFNIVRSRGAS
+281 VVAFNITRSRGAS
-294 EVEVMA
+294 EVEVMEL
-300 RVDAELAKL
+300 VDDELAKL
-309 QADVSTI
+309 TADVGNIS
-316 EIEKVSDLVTPISE
+316 IEKVYDRATPIAE
-330 DYKASLTM
+330 DYQASLRM
-338 LIEGGILAVIVVFL
+338 LIEGGLLAVVVVFL

-374 FLGMYLFDFSLN
+374 FLGMYLFGFSLN

-391 ALSLVVGV
+391 ALSLVIGV
-399 LVDDAIVEVENIMRH
+399 LVDDAIVEVENIIRH

-419 TPYQAAMEAADE
+419 TPYEAAMEAADE

-453 GGVVGQFFRQ
+453 GGIVGQFFRQ

-469 IAIFASLM
+469 LSIFASLM

-486 AAYML
+486 AAYIL
-491 RPEKQ
+491 RPEKKH
-496 QVETQGA
+496 VEKQSA
-503 TMTWYLK
+503 LMTWYLK
-510 VVTWTLHHRSLTM
+510 IVSWTLHHRWLTM

-538 LLPTAFIPDDDFD
+538 LLPTSFIPDNDID
-551 QTRVSIEMTPDV
+551 QTRVAIELTPDV
-563 ELADTERI
+563 SLADTERVS
-571 AALASAR
+571 ALASAR
-578 ILQLPEVTNIFT
+578 ILAMPEVTNIFT
-590 SVGEAQATMD
+590 SVGEAQASM
-600 SSTSGGGKNKNIAS
+600 SSESGGSKAENIAS
-614 LDIVLVPRAD
+614 LDIVLAPRAE
-624 REIKKQV
+624 RGTKQEI
-631 EQKIS
+631 ERKIS
-636 AILAEVPSARFSVG
+636 KLMTEVPGARFTVG

-663 TSTNPQL
+663 TSTSPQL
-670 LEQTVQQIMS
+670 LEQTVQQIMT
-680 EVRALPIAGD
+680 EIRGLPSVGA

-696 LPRQELTVIPDRLA
+696 LPRQELTVTPDRLA
-710 MADFGVTT
+710 MADKGVTT
-718 QDIATTLRI
+718 QDIATTLRV

-746 IPIVVRLPDIA
+746 IPIVVRLPDVA
-757 KQNINQL
+757 KQNVSQL
-764 EGLYVPS
+764 EGLYVPNS
-771 SRPDGQGVRVGDV
+771 LPAGQGVRVGEV
-784 AALEFGVGPAQITR
+784 AALDFGTGPAQISR

-805 SVTIQPGSG
+805 SITVQPADG
-814 ELGELVTAVKS
+814 ELGDLVQAVKS
-825 TPTMQ
+825 VPTMQ
-830 NLPPSMTIIEQG
+830 QLPPSITIIDQG
-842 QAENMAELFN
+842 QAENMADLFS
-852 GFVIAMSV
+852 GFIIAMSV
-860 GIICIF
+860 GVVCIL
-866 GVLILLFGKI
+866 GVLILLFGRL

-933 QRLGLPR
+933 QRRGLAR
-940 FEAIIDSC
+940 FEAIIDAC
-948 RKRARPIIMTTIAMG
+948 HKRARPIIMTTIAMG

-1009 MDDVSGWFTKW
+1009 MDDLSGWFAKW
-1020 LTPQGKDE
+1020 LVPSGKE
-1028 PESTNDTINDT
+1028 PTT
-1039 MTDEPL
+1039 TDSKI

>member
-1 MSMNVSSYSIKNPL
+1 MSLNVSAYSIRNPL
-15 VAILLFVLLTIG
+15 VAILLFVLLTLG
-27 GIFGF
+27 GIYGF
-32 KQMKVQQFPDIDF
+32 MKMKVQQFPDIDL

-59 AQLESD
+59 SQLEND

-70 ENKLTSIDGVKHIR
+70 ENKLTSIEGVKHIR
-84 SSIQTG
+84 TTLQTG
-90 AATIVTEFV
+90 AATMVTEFV

-136 SGFPIVTY
+136 AGFPVVTY
-144 SVSADN
+144 SVSAEN
-150 MSIEDLS
+150 MSVEDLS
-157 WFVDDTITKRLS
+157 WFVDDTVTKRLS
-169 DIPGVGSVSRIGG
+169 DIPGVSTVGRIGG

-194 ALSGLQFSIAQL
+194 ALSGLKFPIAQL
-206 SNQIAGIQ
+206 SDQIAGIQ

-221 AEVGKTTQTIRVMG
+221 AEVGKTTQTIRVLG
-235 AVERAG
+235 AVERAS
-241 ELNTLQIAVPTGGT
+241 ELNDLQVAVPAGGT
-255 QALGRMATV
+255 QALGRMAQI
-264 TDGAADQSSIA
+264 TDGAADPSSIA
-275 KLDDQT
+275 KLDNQT
-281 VVAFNIVRSRGAS
+281 VVAFNITRSRGAS
-294 EVEVMA
+294 EVDVMA
-300 RVDAELAKL
+300 LVDAELAALTK
-309 QADVSTI
+309 DTGNI
-316 EIEKVSDLVTPISE
+316 TIEKVYDRATPISE
-330 DYKASLTM
+330 DYEASLRM
-338 LIEGGILAVIVVFL
+338 LIEGGLLAVVVVFL

-374 FLGMYLFDFSLN
+374 FLGMYLFGFSLN

-391 ALSLVVGV
+391 ALSLVIGV
-399 LVDDAIVEVENIMRH
+399 LVDDAIVEVENIIRH

-419 TPYQAAMEAADE
+419 TPYEAAMEAADE

-453 GGVVGQFFRQ
+453 GGIVGQFFRQ

-469 IAIFASLM
+469 LSIFVSLM

-486 AAYML
+486 AAYIL
-491 RPEKQ
+491 RPEKK
-496 QVETQGA
+496 QVKKQSA
-503 TMTWYLK
+503 TMDWYLK
-510 VVTWTLHHRSLTM
+510 VVAWTLHHRWLTM
-523 GATLVLFVASLALVK
+523 GATLILFVASLTLVK
-538 LLPTAFIPDDDFD
+538 LLPTSFIPDNDID
-551 QTRVSIEMTPDV
+551 QTRVEIELTPDV
-563 ELADTERI
+563 ALADTERV
-571 AALASAR
+571 AALASER
-578 ILQLPEVTNIFT
+578 ILAMPEVTNIFT

-600 SSTSGGGKNKNIAS
+600 SSSGGKSENIAG
-614 LDIVLVPRAD
+614 LDVVLAPRAE
-624 REIKKQV
+624 RGSKQEI
-631 EQKIS
+631 ERKIS
-636 AILAEVPSARFSVG
+636 SVLAEVPGARFTVG
-650 LSSGGESGYNFSL
+650 LSSGGESGYNFSI

-670 LEQTVQQIMS
+670 LEQTAQQIMS
-680 EVRALPIAGD
+680 EIRGLPSAGA

-696 LPRQELTVIPDRLA
+696 LPRQELTVTPNRLA
-710 MADFGVTT
+710 MADKGVTT
-718 QDIATTLRI
+718 QDIATTLRV

-746 IPIVVRLPDIA
+746 IPIVIRLPDVA
-757 KQNINQL
+757 KQNVSQL

-771 SRPDGQGVRVGDV
+771 SQPSGQGVRVGEV
-784 AALEFGVGPAQITR
+784 AALDFGTGPAQISR

-805 SVTIQPGSG
+805 SITIQPANG
-814 ELGELVTAVKS
+814 ELGDLVQAVKAV
-825 TPTMQ
+825 PTMQ
-830 NLPPSMTIIEQG
+830 NLPPSITIIDQG
-842 QAENMAELFN
+842 QAENMAELFS

-860 GIICIF
+860 GVVCIL
-866 GVLILLFGKI
+866 GVLILLFGRI

-933 QRLGLPR
+933 QRRGLAR
-940 FEAIIDSC
+940 FEAIVDSC

-1009 MDDVSGWFTKW
+1009 MDDLSGWFGKW
-1020 LTPQGKDE
+1020 LKPSDKKSVATEK
-1028 PESTNDTINDT
+1028 
-1039 MTDEPL
+1039 

>member
-1 MSMNVSSYSIKNPL
+1 MSLNVSAYSIKNPL
-15 VAILLFVLLTIG
+15 VAILLFILLTLG
-27 GIFGF
+27 GIYGF
-32 KQMKVQQFPDIDF
+32 MKMKVQQFPDIDL

-59 AQLESD
+59 SQLEND

-70 ENKLTSIDGVKHIR
+70 ENKLTSIEGIKHIR
-84 SSIQTG
+84 TTLQTG
-90 AATIVTEFV
+90 AATMVTEFV

-136 SGFPIVTY
+136 AGFPVVTY
-144 SVSADN
+144 SVASEN
-150 MSIEDLS
+150 MNVEDLS
-157 WFVDDTITKRLS
+157 WFVDDTVTKRLS
-169 DIPGVGSVSRIGG
+169 DIPGVSTVSRIGG

-194 ALSGLQFSIAQL
+194 TLSGLKLSITQL
-206 SNQIAGIQ
+206 SNQITGIQ

-221 AEVGKTTQTIRVMG
+221 AEVGKTTQTIRVLG
-235 AVERAG
+235 AVERAS
-241 ELNTLQIAVPTGGT
+241 ELNDLQVAIPAGGT
-255 QALGRMATV
+255 QALGRMAQI
-264 TDGAADQSSIA
+264 TDGAADPSSIA
-275 KLDDQT
+275 KLDGQT
-281 VVAFNIVRSRGAS
+281 VVAFNITRSRGAS
-294 EVEVMA
+294 EVEVMEL
-300 RVDAELAKL
+300 VDAELAKL
-309 QADVSTI
+309 SADVGNIT
-316 EIEKVSDLVTPISE
+316 IEKVYDRATPIAE
-330 DYKASLTM
+330 DYQASLRM
-338 LIEGGILAVIVVFL
+338 LIEGGLLAVVVVFL

-374 FLGMYLFDFSLN
+374 FLGMYLFGFSLN

-391 ALSLVVGV
+391 ALSLVIGV
-399 LVDDAIVEVENIMRH
+399 LVDDAIVEVENIIRH

-419 TPYQAAMEAADE
+419 TPYEAAMEAADE

-453 GGVVGQFFRQ
+453 GGIVGQFFRQ

-469 IAIFASLM
+469 LSIFASLM

-486 AAYML
+486 AAYIL
-491 RPEKQ
+491 RPEKKH
-496 QVETQGA
+496 VEKQSALMG
-503 TMTWYLK
+503 WYLK
-510 VVTWTLHHRSLTM
+510 IVAWTLHHRWLTM
-523 GATLVLFVASLALVK
+523 GATLVLFVASLMLVK
-538 LLPTAFIPDDDFD
+538 LLPTSFIPDNDID
-551 QTRVSIEMTPDV
+551 QTRVAIELTPDV
-563 ELADTERI
+563 ALEDTERV
-571 AALASAR
+571 AALASER
-578 ILQLPEVTNIFT
+578 ILAMPEVTNIFT
-590 SVGEAQATMD
+590 SVGEAQASMD
-600 SSTSGGGKNKNIAS
+600 SNSSGGKAENIAG
-614 LDIVLVPRAD
+614 LDIVLAPRAE
-624 REIKKQV
+624 RGSKQEIERQ
-631 EQKIS
+631 IS
-636 AILAEVPSARFSVG
+636 SLLAEVPGARFTVG
-650 LSSGGESGYNFSL
+650 LSSGGESGYNFSM

-670 LEQTVQQIMS
+670 LEQTAQQIMS
-680 EVRALPIAGD
+680 EIRGLPSAGS

-696 LPRQELTVIPDRLA
+696 LPRQELTVTPDRLA
-710 MADFGVTT
+710 MADKGVTT
-718 QDIATTLRI
+718 QDIATTLRV

-746 IPIVVRLPDIA
+746 IPIVIRLPDVA
-757 KQNINQL
+757 KQNVGQL

-771 SRPDGQGVRVGDV
+771 SLPAGQGVRVGEV
-784 AALEFGVGPAQITR
+784 ASLDFGTGPAQISR

-805 SVTIQPGSG
+805 SITVQPASG
-814 ELGELVTAVKS
+814 ELGDLVQAVKS
-825 TPTMQ
+825 VPAMQ
-830 NLPPSMTIIEQG
+830 QLPPSITIIDQG
-842 QAENMAELFN
+842 QAENMAELFS

-860 GIICIF
+860 GVVCIL
-866 GVLILLFGKI
+866 GVLILLFGRI

-933 QRLGLPR
+933 QRRGLAR
-940 FEAIIDSC
+940 FEAIIDAC

-1009 MDDVSGWFTKW
+1009 MDDLSGWFAKW
-1020 LTPQGKDE
+1020 LVPSGKE
-1028 PESTNDTINDT
+1028 QTT
-1039 MTDEPL
+1039 TDSKV